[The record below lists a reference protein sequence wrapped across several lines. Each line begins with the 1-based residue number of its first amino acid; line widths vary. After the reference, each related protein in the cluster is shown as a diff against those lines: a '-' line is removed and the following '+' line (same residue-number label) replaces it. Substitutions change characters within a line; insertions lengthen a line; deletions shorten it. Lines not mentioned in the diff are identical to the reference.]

1 MALTEVVL
9 PPVTRV
15 QIARYAGA
23 IGDFNPMH
31 VDEEFARAA
40 GMPSVIAHGPL
51 SAALVLDAVVG
62 QLGVDALRSAEVRL
76 RAAVFPGDVLTVRP
90 GPDGVEAVKADGT
103 LALTVTLRTAQS

>member
-1 MALTEVVL
+1 MALTEVTV

-62 QLGVDALRSAEVRL
+62 QLGADALRSAEVRL
-76 RAAVFPGDVLTVRP
+76 RAAVFPGDALTVRP
-90 GPDGVEAVKADGT
+90 TSDGVEAVKADGT
-103 LALTVTLRTAQS
+103 VALSVALRTEQS

>member
-1 MALTEVVL
+1 MALTEVTVA
-9 PPVTRV
+9 PVTRV

-51 SAALVLDAVVG
+51 TAALVLDAVVG
-62 QLGVDALRSAEVRL
+62 QLGADALRSAEVRL

-90 GPDGVEAVKADGT
+90 SADGVEAVKADGT
-103 LALTVTLRTAQS
+103 VALSVVLRAEQS